1 MEMGSYIIK
10 PLASISLADLQCPKA
25 SPLSTEHDHCDSGW
39 ETASIASCS
48 PPSMMSEDS
57 CDTNETMRCDCS
69 GRSPSPF
76 SYEPNK
82 TIIRLSSHDLEV
94 PTSSQAEYKSRDS
107 AKLPCKKTEQTSTAC
122 NGTKQLERS
131 LLVFKESKL
140 STSEWPKSRVLT
152 IEQLNSER
160 QPGPQQCSF
169 CGKYEKP
176 TKRHLRCELCGFATY
191 CREKCQTRDRQRHY
205 KHDCLIR
212 QTTPWFSI
220 KRNKYHLTEVC
231 SAQA

>member
-1 MEMGSYIIK
+1 MGSDIVK
-10 PLASISLADLQCPKA
+10 PLASITLADLDIPKA
-25 SPLSTEHDHCDSGW
+25 SFPSTAHDQCDSGW
-39 ETASIASCS
+39 ETASIASFS
-48 PPSMMSEDS
+48 PPCVMSEDS
-57 CDTNETMRCDCS
+57 YDTSETMRCDS
-69 GRSPSPF
+69 AGRSPSPF

-82 TIIRLSSHDLEV
+82 IIIRLSNDDFT
-94 PTSSQAEYKSRDS
+94 TSPGEQKSSDS
-107 AKLPCKKTEQTSTAC
+107 AKLRCEKTEDMSTAFTR
-122 NGTKQLERS
+122 TKQLERS
-131 LLVFKESKL
+131 LLIFRESKL
-140 STSEWPKSRVLT
+140 TTSEWPKSRVLT

-191 CREKCQTRDRQRHY
+191 CREKCQARDRQRHY

-220 KRNKYHLTEVC
+220 KRNKYHFTDVC
-231 SAQA
+231 AAKA